1 MLKQGCSY
9 FYFFSE
15 VDVLLIVTTLEVSS
29 LDDTCSYNK
38 KKKLHLPDIF
48 ERTMSLLAGFLWII
62 VPGRWRIHAQS
73 LDLVVIAIPSALDAE
88 VNVHL

>member
-15 VDVLLIVTTLEVSS
+15 VDVLPIVTTLEVSS
-29 LDDTCSYNK
+29 LDDPCSYN

-62 VPGRWRIHAQS
+62 VPGRWRMHAQS